1 MAAAELPR
9 LVQELAEFVGL
20 GDADVATIRRTAPL
34 VAAHE
39 TPLTEALYDHFQKFP
54 FSARFFVDEDGLPDE
69 ARLERRKHS
78 LGRWL
83 RATAE
88 AALTDEFAYYVLAI
102 GLSHSHR
109 AYGPGGSVP
118 VHLVIGAMS
127 LCQTALAKLFQR
139 ELDTPLAAAEA
150 SLAWNKLLLVQLAV
164 LLQGYLPPSTR

>member
-1 MAAAELPR
+1 MTAGELPR

-20 GDADVATIRRTAPL
+20 DDASIATIRRTAPL
-34 VAAHE
+34 VAARE
-39 TPLTEALYDHFQKFP
+39 AQLTAALYDHFQKFP

-69 ARLERRKHS
+69 ARLERRRHS

-83 RATAE
+83 QATAE

-118 VHLVIGAMS
+118 MHLVIGALS
-127 LCQTALAKLFQR
+127 LCQTALAELFQR
-139 ELDTPLAAAEA
+139 ELGDPAAAAET
-150 SLAWNKLLLVQLAV
+150 SQAWNKLLLVQLAV
-164 LLQGYLPPSTR
+164 LLQGYLPSSTS